1 MKNGFLKIWGVPVLM
16 AILSMVGLLSALIGD
31 GPWDGL
37 SWIALGIP
45 VIVICWFFAR
55 RGKIAK

>member
-1 MKNGFLKIWGVPVLM
+1 MKTGFLKVWGVPVLL
-16 AILSMVGLLSALIGD
+16 AVLSMVGLLAALIGD

-37 SWIALGIP
+37 SWVALGIP
-45 VIVICWFFAR
+45 VVVIGWFFAK